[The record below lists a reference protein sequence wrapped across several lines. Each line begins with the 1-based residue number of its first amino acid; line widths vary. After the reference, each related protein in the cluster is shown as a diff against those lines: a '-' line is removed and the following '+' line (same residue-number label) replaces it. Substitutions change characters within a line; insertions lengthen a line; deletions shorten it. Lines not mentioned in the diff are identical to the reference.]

1 MRIGIEM
8 AIQFAR
14 TEFLRRSEG
23 CDSCRKAAYNARTI
37 VKNEQTKIRYNF
49 SRKEDNVYHTVLIPA
64 YVNQKFKNIQTLM
77 NEVERTA
84 KNQKNSQLLKDI
96 VIALPDEKE
105 LNLEHRIE
113 LTHQIV
119 DAMEWVQNGLG
130 VQIDIHKP
138 QIGDKNWHVHILVT
152 MRRFREDG
160 TGLGDIAVDLN
171 PKIITVNGKKVVI
184 KDPEM
189 IHERVKEIIN
199 AYFAKLGL
207 PYRVKDTSK
216 VPGKHIGRIRNLINE
231 VVNENELRKEAH
243 LKIINDAD
251 VITDSITHY
260 KSIFTKQDVE
270 KAVKDIPDPTARE
283 QLVQQ
288 VLSSNRIL
296 ELYHDDGESSKYFTT
311 IEVRNEETRIIRI
324 ANKINNQVYYND
336 IYNLKSDIE
345 SLANVTEEQKQALRH
360 ILLST
365 SGVRVLRGRAG
376 TGKSYVLIKAYKL
389 ATNRGQKVIG
399 LAPTHKAVS
408 ELKSKGYTE
417 VYTVKGFLYNRKKIF
432 MKGSLIVVDEAGMVG
447 TKAYAELFRVVRNN
461 YCQLILAGDE
471 KQLASI
477 ERGGMFEMLSN
488 NFGSHV
494 LIDIRRQSEN
504 WSREAAT
511 KFAESNILSGITLL
525 RQNKCVKFD
534 NTLQDSISKL
544 IYDWSLS
551 KFKLHEKLVITV
563 RNKDVDILNSSIRSL
578 LKANGTL
585 KGTEYERSIDG
596 RKKSYMAGDRIVFQK
611 SDKDLQIQNSEFAT
625 LTSVNKNEFVAK
637 TDAGKEVSFDPSKIQ
652 FKHGYASTIYK
663 AQGASIKN
671 VYVLHNGVSNISSS
685 YVAMTRH
692 IESLQLYCNKK
703 ATVSINSLINQLSR
717 PNDKSASITLKTAHD
732 LEKAR
737 TKTTV
742 FSKVFSKVENWFK
755 SIINDI
761 NDRSHVNEEYYH
773 FTAKP
778 EQEAKVEK
786 VQQENSIKQCTTK
799 DISTPLFMHIKEQR
813 QYDYDVT
820 ILSAEGKSISS
831 FQEAGIDS
839 RMVYSSNVNNLKYY
853 QAFQGEKILIA
864 ANNDKQNKEYVSTIN
879 EAAKALKSKGAIT
892 SIVVPSE
899 GEDFNEMLK
908 NKGAT
913 AVKELMIP
921 EIMKLINTQNV
932 KTESE
937 QVVKTDI
944 AQKIGLRR

>member
-1 MRIGIEM
+1 M
-8 AIQFAR
+8 
-14 TEFLRRSEG
+14 
-23 CDSCRKAAYNARTI
+23 
-37 VKNEQTKIRYNF
+37 VKNENTGIKYNF
-49 SRKEDNVYHTVLIPA
+49 SRKKDNVYHTVLIPD
-64 YVNQKFKNIQTLM
+64 YVHQDFKNIQTLM

-84 KNQKNSQLLKDI
+84 KKDNSQLLKDI

-119 DAMEWVQNGLG
+119 DEMEWVQKGIG

-138 QIGDKNWHVHILVT
+138 QIGDKNWHVHILLT

-171 PKIITVNGKKVVI
+171 PKIITVNGQKVVI
-184 KDPEM
+184 KDSKM
-189 IHERVKEIIN
+189 IHEIAKEETN
-199 AYFAKLGL
+199 AYFAELGL
-207 PYRVKDTSK
+207 PNRVKDISK
-216 VPGKHIGRIRNLINE
+216 VPGKHIGNIKYIEIRNLINE
-231 VVNENELRKEAH
+231 VLNENELRKEAH

-251 VITDSITHY
+251 VIMDSITHY

-345 SLANVTEEQKQALRH
+345 GLANVSEEQKQALRH

-376 TGKSYVLIKAYKL
+376 TGKSYVLIKAHKL

-408 ELKSKGYTE
+408 ELRGKGYTE

-534 NTLQDSISKL
+534 NTLQDSMSKL
-544 IYDWSLS
+544 IYNWSLS

-585 KGTEYERSIDG
+585 QGTEYRRSIAG
-596 RKKSYMAGDRIVFQK
+596 RKESYMAGDRIVFQT

-652 FKHGYASTIYK
+652 FKHGYASTVYK
-663 AQGASIKN
+663 AQGASIKD

-692 IESLQLYCNKK
+692 IEKLQLYCNKK

-732 LEKAR
+732 LEKER

-742 FSKVFSKVENWFK
+742 FSKIENWFK

-778 EQEAKVEK
+778 EQEAKVEI
-786 VQQENSIKQCTTK
+786 QQENSIKQYPFK

-820 ILSAEGKSISS
+820 LLSAEGKAISS
-831 FQEAGIDS
+831 FQKAGIDS

-853 QAFQGEKILIA
+853 QPFQGEKILIA

-879 EAAKALKSKGAIT
+879 EAAKVLTSKGAIT
-892 SIVVPSE
+892 SIVIHSE

-908 NKGAT
+908 NKGAI
-913 AVKELMIP
+913 AVKGLMIP
-921 EIMKLINTQNV
+921 EIMKLVNNQNV
-932 KTESE
+932 KTDTE
-937 QVVKTDI
+937 QIVKADI
-944 AQKIGLRR
+944 ALKIGVRR

>member
-1 MRIGIEM
+1 MKIAVEM

-14 TEFLRRSEG
+14 IEFLRRSEG
-23 CDSCRKAAYNARTI
+23 GDSCRKAAYNARTI
-37 VKNEQTKIRYNF
+37 VKNEKTGIKYNF
-49 SRKEDNVYHTVLIPA
+49 SRKKDNVYHTVLIPD
-64 YVNQKFKNIQTLM
+64 YVNQEFKNIQTLM

-84 KNQKNSQLLKDI
+84 KKGNSQLLKDI
-96 VIALPDEKE
+96 VIALPDDKE

-113 LTHQIV
+113 ITHQIV

-138 QIGDKNWHVHILVT
+138 QIGDKNLHANILVT
-152 MRRFREDG
+152 TRRFKENG
-160 TGLGDIAVDLN
+160 EELGDKAVDLES
-171 PKIITVNGKKVVI
+171 KFITVKGQRYIIREV
-184 KDPEM
+184 EM

-207 PYRVKDTSK
+207 PYRVDKISE
-216 VPGKHIGRIRNLINE
+216 VPGKHIGNIKYIEIRNLITE
-231 VVNENELRKEAH
+231 VLNENELRKEAH

-345 SLANVTEEQKQALRH
+345 GLANVSEEQKQALRH

-376 TGKSYVLIKAYKL
+376 TGKSYVLIKAHEL

-399 LAPTHKAVS
+399 LAPTNKAVS

-488 NFGSHV
+488 IFGSHV
-494 LIDIRRQSEN
+494 LVNIRRQSKN
-504 WSREAAT
+504 WSREAAME
-511 KFAESNILSGITLL
+511 FAESNILSGITLL
-525 RQNKCVKFD
+525 RQNNCVRFD
-534 NTLQDSISKL
+534 NTLQDSMSKL

-551 KFKLHEKLVITV
+551 KFKPHEKLVITV

-596 RKKSYMAGDRIVFQK
+596 RKEFYMAGDRIVFQT

-625 LTSVNKNEFVAK
+625 LTSVSKNKFIAK
-637 TDAGKEVSFDPSKIQ
+637 TDTGKEVSFDPGKIQ
-652 FKHGYASTIYK
+652 FKHGYASTVYK
-663 AQGASIKN
+663 VQGASIKD

-685 YVAMTRH
+685 YVAMTRY
-692 IESLQLYCNKK
+692 IENLKLYCNKE
-703 ATVSINSLINQLSR
+703 ATKSINSLIKQLSR
-717 PNDKSASITLKTAHD
+717 PNEKSASITLKTAHD
-732 LEKAR
+732 LEKER

-742 FSKVFSKVENWFK
+742 FSKIENWFK

-761 NDRSHVNEEYYH
+761 NDRSNVNKEYYH

-778 EQEAKVEK
+778 EEEAKVEK
-786 VQQENSIKQCTTK
+786 VQLK

-820 ILSAEGKSISS
+820 ILSAEGKTISS

-853 QAFQGEKILIA
+853 QPFQGEKILIA
-864 ANNDKQNKEYVSTIN
+864 ANNDKQNKEYASTIN
-879 EAAKALKSKGAIT
+879 KAAKALKSKGAIT

-932 KTESE
+932 KTEPE

>member
-8 AIQFAR
+8 AIQFTR
-14 TEFLRRSEG
+14 IEFLTRSKG
-23 CDSCRKAAYNARTI
+23 GDSCRKAAYNARTI
-37 VKNEQTKIRYNF
+37 VENEKTGIKYNF
-49 SRKEDNVYHTVLIPA
+49 SRKKDNVYHTVLIPD
-64 YVNQKFKNIQTLM
+64 YINQEFKNIQTLM

-113 LTHQIV
+113 ITHQIV

-138 QIGDKNWHVHILVT
+138 HTGDKNWHAHILLT
-152 MRRFREDG
+152 IRRFREDG

-171 PKIITVNGKKVVI
+171 PKIITLSNGKKVVI

-189 IHERVKEIIN
+189 IHEIVKDIIN

-207 PYRVKDTSK
+207 PYRVDEISE
-216 VPGKHIGRIRNLINE
+216 VPGEHMGRIKIRSLINK

-260 KSIFTKQDVE
+260 KSIFTKQDIE
-270 KAVKDIPDPTARE
+270 KAVKDIPDLTARE

-324 ANKINNQVYYND
+324 ANKINDQVYYND

-345 SLANVTEEQKQALRH
+345 GLANVSEEQKQALRH

-376 TGKSYVLIKAYKL
+376 TGKSYVLIKAHKL
-389 ATNRGQKVIG
+389 ATNRRQKVIG

-408 ELKSKGYTE
+408 ELRSKGYTE
-417 VYTVKGFLYNRKKIF
+417 VYTVKGFLYNRKKNF
-432 MKGSLIVVDEAGMVG
+432 MQGSLIVVDEAGMVG

-461 YCQLILAGDE
+461 NCQLILAGDE

-488 NFGSHV
+488 IFGSHV
-494 LIDIRRQSEN
+494 LVNIRRQSKN

-511 KFAESNILSGITLL
+511 KFAESNILSCITLL
-525 RQNKCVKFD
+525 RQNKCVRFD
-534 NTLQDSISKL
+534 NTLQDSMSKL
-544 IYDWSLS
+544 IYNWSLS
-551 KFKLHEKLVITV
+551 KFKPHEKLVITV

-611 SDKDLQIQNSEFAT
+611 SYKDLQIQNSEFAT
-625 LTSVNKNEFVAK
+625 LTSVSKNKFIAK
-637 TDAGKEVSFDPSKIQ
+637 TDTGKEVSFDSVKYNLNMAMQ
-652 FKHGYASTIYK
+652 
-663 AQGASIKN
+663 
-671 VYVLHNGVSNISSS
+671 VLFI
-685 YVAMTRH
+685 R
-692 IESLQLYCNKK
+692 
-703 ATVSINSLINQLSR
+703 SR
-717 PNDKSASITLKTAHD
+717 
-732 LEKAR
+732 
-737 TKTTV
+737 
-742 FSKVFSKVENWFK
+742 
-755 SIINDI
+755 
-761 NDRSHVNEEYYH
+761 
-773 FTAKP
+773 
-778 EQEAKVEK
+778 
-786 VQQENSIKQCTTK
+786 
-799 DISTPLFMHIKEQR
+799 
-813 QYDYDVT
+813 
-820 ILSAEGKSISS
+820 
-831 FQEAGIDS
+831 
-839 RMVYSSNVNNLKYY
+839 
-853 QAFQGEKILIA
+853 
-864 ANNDKQNKEYVSTIN
+864 
-879 EAAKALKSKGAIT
+879 
-892 SIVVPSE
+892 
-899 GEDFNEMLK
+899 
-908 NKGAT
+908 
-913 AVKELMIP
+913 EL
-921 EIMKLINTQNV
+921 L
-932 KTESE
+932 
-937 QVVKTDI
+937 
-944 AQKIGLRR
+944 

>member
-1 MRIGIEM
+1 MRIGIEI
-8 AIQFAR
+8 AIQFTR
-14 TEFLRRSEG
+14 VEFLSRSTG
-23 CDSCRKAAYNARTI
+23 GDSCRKAAYNARTI
-37 VKNEQTKIRYNF
+37 VKNKQTGIRYNF
-49 SRKEDNVYHTVLIPA
+49 SRKKDNVYHTVLIPD
-64 YVNQKFKNIQTLM
+64 YVKQEFKNIQTLM

-84 KNQKNSQLLKDI
+84 KDPNSQLLKDI

-113 LTHQIV
+113 LTHRIV

-138 QIGDKNWHVHILVT
+138 QIGDKNWHAHILLT
-152 MRRFREDG
+152 MRRFRKDG
-160 TGLGDIAVDLN
+160 TGLGDRAVDLN

-184 KDPEM
+184 KDSKM
-189 IHERVKEIIN
+189 IHEIAKEETN
-199 AYFAKLGL
+199 AYFAELGL
-207 PYRVKDTSK
+207 PYRVDETSK
-216 VPGKHIGRIRNLINE
+216 VPGKHIGPRRIRNFINE
-231 VVNENELRKEAH
+231 VLNENELRKEAH

-324 ANKINNQVYYND
+324 ANKINDQVYYNN

-345 SLANVTEEQKQALRH
+345 GLANVSEEQKQALRH

-376 TGKSYVLIKAYKL
+376 TGKSYVLAKAHKL

-399 LAPTHKAVS
+399 IAPTHKAVS
-408 ELKSKGYTE
+408 ELRSKGYTE

-432 MKGSLIVVDEAGMVG
+432 MQDSLIVVDEAGMVG

-461 YCQLILAGDE
+461 NCQLILAGDE

-488 NFGSHV
+488 IFGSHV
-494 LIDIRRQSEN
+494 LVNIRRQSEN
-504 WSREAAT
+504 WSREAAME
-511 KFAESNILSGITLL
+511 FAESNILSGITLL
-525 RQNKCVKFD
+525 RQNNCVRFD
-534 NTLQDSISKL
+534 NTLQDSMSKL
-544 IYDWSLS
+544 IYNWSLS
-551 KFKLHEKLVITV
+551 KFKPHEKLVITV

-611 SDKDLQIQNSEFAT
+611 SYKDLQIQNSEFAT
-625 LTSVNKNEFVAK
+625 LTSVSKNKFIAK
-637 TDAGKEVSFDPSKIQ
+637 TDTGKEVSFDPSEIQ
-652 FKHGYASTIYK
+652 FKHGYASTVYK
-663 AQGASIKN
+663 VQGASIKD

-692 IESLQLYCNKK
+692 IKSLKLYCNNE
-703 ATVSINSLINQLSR
+703 ATGSINSLINQLSR
-717 PNDKSASITLKTAHD
+717 PNEKSASITLKTAHD
-732 LEKAR
+732 FEKER

-742 FSKVFSKVENWFK
+742 FSKIENWFK

-761 NDRSHVNEEYYH
+761 NDRSHVNKEYYH

-778 EQEAKVEK
+778 EEEAKVEK
-786 VQQENSIKQCTTK
+786 VQLK
-799 DISTPLFMHIKEQR
+799 DISTPLFMQIKEQR

-820 ILSAEGKSISS
+820 ILSAEGKTISS

-853 QAFQGEKILIA
+853 QPFQGEKILIA

-879 EAAKALKSKGAIT
+879 EAAKVLTSKGAIT
-892 SIVVPSE
+892 SIVIHSE

>member
-1 MRIGIEM
+1 M

>member
-1 MRIGIEM
+1 M
-8 AIQFAR
+8 AIQFTR
-14 TEFLRRSEG
+14 IEFLSRSKG
-23 CDSCRKAAYNARTI
+23 GDSCRKAAYNARTI
-37 VKNEQTKIRYNF
+37 VKNKQTGIKYNF
-49 SRKEDNVYHTVLIPA
+49 SRKKDNVYHTVLIPD
-64 YVNQKFKNIQTLM
+64 YVKQEFKNIQTLM

-84 KNQKNSQLLKDI
+84 KKDNSQLLKDI

-119 DAMEWVQNGLG
+119 DEMEWVQKGIG

-138 QIGDKNWHVHILVT
+138 QTGDKNWHVHILLT

-207 PYRVKDTSK
+207 PYRVDEKSK

-345 SLANVTEEQKQALRH
+345 GLANVSEEQKQALRH

-376 TGKSYVLIKAYKL
+376 TGKSYVLIKAHKL

-408 ELKSKGYTE
+408 ELRSKGYTE

-461 YCQLILAGDE
+461 NCQLILAGDE

-488 NFGSHV
+488 IFGSHV
-494 LIDIRRQSEN
+494 LVNIRRQSEN

-585 KGTEYERSIDG
+585 QGTEYRRSIAG
-596 RKKSYMAGDRIVFQK
+596 RKESYMAGDRIVFQK

-625 LTSVNKNEFVAK
+625 LTSVSKNKFIAK
-637 TDAGKEVSFDPSKIQ
+637 TDAGKKVSFDPSKIQ

-663 AQGASIKN
+663 AQGASIKD

-732 LEKAR
+732 LEKER

-778 EQEAKVEK
+778 DQEAKVEK
-786 VQQENSIKQCTTK
+786 VQLK
-799 DISTPLFMHIKEQR
+799 DISTPLFMQIKEQR

-820 ILSAEGKSISS
+820 ILSAEGKAISS
-831 FQEAGIDS
+831 FQKAGIDS

-853 QAFQGEKILIA
+853 QPFQGEKILIA
-864 ANNDKQNKEYVSTIN
+864 ANNYKQNKEYVSTIN

-892 SIVVPSE
+892 SIVIHSE

-908 NKGAT
+908 NKGAI
-913 AVKELMIP
+913 AVKGLMIP

-932 KTESE
+932 KTEPE
-937 QVVKTDI
+937 QIVKADI
-944 AQKIGLRR
+944 APKIRIRR

>member
-14 TEFLRRSEG
+14 IEFLSRSKG
-23 CDSCRKAAYNARTI
+23 GDSCRKAAYNARTI
-37 VKNEQTKIRYNF
+37 VKNKQTGIKYNF
-49 SRKEDNVYHTVLIPA
+49 SRKKDNVYHTVLIPD
-64 YVNQKFKNIQTLM
+64 YVNQDFKNIQTLM
-77 NEVERTA
+77 NEVERTETRE
-84 KNQKNSQLLKDI
+84 NSKLLKDI

-113 LTHQIV
+113 LTHRIV

-138 QIGDKNWHVHILVT
+138 NIGDKNWHAHILVT
-152 MRRFREDG
+152 TRRFKENG
-160 TGLGDIAVDLN
+160 EELGDKAVDLEA
-171 PKIITVNGKKVVI
+171 KFVTVKGQWRII

-189 IHERVKEIIN
+189 IHERVKEVTN

-207 PYRVKDTSK
+207 SNRVDDIST
-216 VPGKHIGRIRNLINE
+216 VLQKHIRRIRNLINE

-270 KAVKDIPDPTARE
+270 KAVKDIPDLTARE
-283 QLVQQ
+283 QLVQK

-311 IEVRNEETRIIRI
+311 TEVRNEETRIIRI
-324 ANKINNQVYYND
+324 ANKINDRVYYND

-345 SLANVTEEQKQALRH
+345 GLANVSEEQKQALRH

-376 TGKSYVLIKAYKL
+376 TGKSHVLAKAHKL
-389 ATNRGQKVIG
+389 ATKRGQNVIG

-408 ELKSKGYTE
+408 ELRSKGYTE

-432 MKGSLIVVDEAGMVG
+432 MQDSLIVVDEAGMVG
-447 TKAYAELFRVVRNN
+447 TKAYAELVRVVRKNN
-461 YCQLILAGDE
+461 CQLILAGDE

-494 LIDIRRQSEN
+494 LTDIRRQSET
-504 WSREAAT
+504 WGREVAM
-511 KFAESNILSGITLL
+511 KFAESNISSGITLL
-525 RQNKCVKFD
+525 RQKKCVKFD
-534 NTLQDSISKL
+534 NTLRDSMSKL
-544 IYDWSLS
+544 IYNWSLS

-585 KGTEYERSIDG
+585 QGTEYRRSIAG
-596 RKKSYMAGDRIVFQK
+596 KVESYMAGDRIVFQK
-611 SDKDLQIQNSEFAT
+611 SDKDLQIRNSEFAT
-625 LTSVNKNEFVAK
+625 LISVNKNKFVAK
-637 TDAGKEVSFDPSKIQ
+637 TDAGKEVSFAPGKIQ
-652 FKHGYASTIYK
+652 FKHGYASTVYK
-663 AQGASIKN
+663 AQGASIKD
-671 VYVLHNGVSNISSS
+671 VYVLHNGISNISSS

-692 IESLQLYCNKK
+692 IENLQLYCNKE
-703 ATVSINSLINQLSR
+703 ATGSINSLINQLSR
-717 PNDKSASITLKTAHD
+717 PNDTSASITLKTAHD
-732 LEKAR
+732 LEKER
-737 TKTTV
+737 TKPTV
-742 FSKVFSKVENWFK
+742 FSKIEDWYK

-761 NDRSHVNEEYYH
+761 NDRSHVNEEYYY
-773 FTAKP
+773 FNAK
-778 EQEAKVEK
+778 EEEEAKVER
-786 VQQENSIKQCTTK
+786 VQKENSIKQCSTK
-799 DISTPLFMHIKEQR
+799 DISTPLFMQIKEQR
-813 QYDYDVT
+813 QYNYDVT
-820 ILSAEGKSISS
+820 ILSAEGKAISS
-831 FQEAGIDS
+831 FQEVGIDS

-853 QAFQGEKILIA
+853 QPFQGEKILIA

-879 EAAKALKSKGAIT
+879 EAAKVLTSKGAIT

-908 NKGAT
+908 NKGEI

-921 EIMKLINTQNV
+921 EIMKLVNNQNV

-944 AQKIGLRR
+944 APKIGLRR

>member
-1 MRIGIEM
+1 M
-8 AIQFAR
+8 AIQFTR
-14 TEFLRRSEG
+14 IEFLSRSKG
-23 CDSCRKAAYNARTI
+23 GDSCRKAAYNARTI
-37 VKNEQTKIRYNF
+37 VKNKQTGIKYNF
-49 SRKEDNVYHTVLIPA
+49 SRKKDNVYHTVLIPD
-64 YVNQKFKNIQTLM
+64 YVKQEFKNIQTLM

-84 KNQKNSQLLKDI
+84 KKDNSQLLKDI

-119 DAMEWVQNGLG
+119 DEMEWVQKGIG

-138 QIGDKNWHVHILVT
+138 QIGDKNWHVHILLT

-199 AYFAKLGL
+199 AYFAELGL
-207 PYRVKDTSK
+207 PYRVDETSE
-216 VPGKHIGRIRNLINE
+216 VPGKHIGPRRIRNLINE
-231 VVNENELRKEAH
+231 VLNENELRKEAH

-345 SLANVTEEQKQALRH
+345 GLANVSEEQKQALRH

-376 TGKSYVLIKAYKL
+376 TGKSYVLIKAHEL

-408 ELKSKGYTE
+408 ELRSKGYTE

-432 MKGSLIVVDEAGMVG
+432 MQDSLIVVDEAGMVG

-461 YCQLILAGDE
+461 NCQLILAGDE

-488 NFGSHV
+488 IFGSHV
-494 LIDIRRQSEN
+494 LVNIRRQSKN
-504 WSREAAT
+504 WSREAAME
-511 KFAESNILSGITLL
+511 FAESNILSGITLL
-525 RQNKCVKFD
+525 RQNNCVRFD
-534 NTLQDSISKL
+534 NTLQDSMSKL
-544 IYDWSLS
+544 IYNWSLS
-551 KFKLHEKLVITV
+551 KFKPHEKLVITV

-611 SDKDLQIQNSEFAT
+611 SYKDLQIQNSEFAT
-625 LTSVNKNEFVAK
+625 LTSVSKNKFIAK
-637 TDAGKEVSFDPSKIQ
+637 TDTGKEVSFDPSEIQ
-652 FKHGYASTIYK
+652 FKHGYASTVYK
-663 AQGASIKN
+663 VQGASIKD

-685 YVAMTRH
+685 YVAMTRY
-692 IESLQLYCNKK
+692 IENLKLYCNNE
-703 ATVSINSLINQLSR
+703 ATKSINSLINQLSR
-717 PNDKSASITLKTAHD
+717 PNEKSASITLKTAHD
-732 LEKAR
+732 LEKER
-737 TKTTV
+737 TKPT
-742 FSKVFSKVENWFK
+742 VFSKVENWFK

-761 NDRSHVNEEYYH
+761 NDRSHVNEEYYY

-778 EQEAKVEK
+778 EEEAKVEK
-786 VQQENSIKQCTTK
+786 VQLK

-820 ILSAEGKSISS
+820 ILSAEGKTISS
-831 FQEAGIDS
+831 FHEAGIDS

-853 QAFQGEKILIA
+853 QPFQGEKILIA
-864 ANNDKQNKEYVSTIN
+864 ANNDKQNKEYASTIN
-879 EAAKALKSKGAIT
+879 KAAKALKSKGAIT

-913 AVKELMIP
+913 AVKELVIP

-932 KTESE
+932 KTEPE
-937 QVVKTDI
+937 QIVKADI
-944 AQKIGLRR
+944 APKIGLRR

>member
-1 MRIGIEM
+1 M
-8 AIQFAR
+8 AIQFTR
-14 TEFLRRSEG
+14 IEFLSRSTG
-23 CDSCRKAAYNARTI
+23 GDSCRKAAYNARTI
-37 VKNEQTKIRYNF
+37 VKNENTGIKYNF
-49 SRKEDNVYHTVLIPA
+49 SRKKDNVYHTVLIPD
-64 YVNQKFKNIQTLM
+64 YVKQEFKNIQTLM

-84 KNQKNSQLLKDI
+84 KKGNSQLLKDI
-96 VIALPDEKE
+96 VIALPDDKE

-119 DAMEWVQNGLG
+119 DTMQWVQNGLG
-130 VQIDIHKP
+130 VQIDIHMP
-138 QIGDKNWHVHILVT
+138 QIGDKNWHVHILLT

-171 PKIITVNGKKVVI
+171 PKIITLSNGKKIVI
-184 KDPEM
+184 RDPEM
-189 IHERVKEIIN
+189 IHEKVKKIIN
-199 AYFAKLGL
+199 AFFAKLGL
-207 PYRVKDTSK
+207 SNRVDKISK
-216 VPGKHIGRIRNLINE
+216 VPGEHIGRIKIRSLINE
-231 VVNENELRKEAH
+231 VVNENELRKEAN
-243 LKIINDAD
+243 LKIIKDAD
-251 VITDSITHY
+251 VITDSITDY
-260 KSIFTKQDVE
+260 KSIFTKQDIE
-270 KAVKDIPDPTARE
+270 KAIKDIPYSAKAERE
-283 QLVQQ
+283 LLVQQ

-311 IEVRNEETRIIRI
+311 SEVRNEETRIIRI
-324 ANKINNQVYYND
+324 ANKINDRVYYND

-345 SLANVTEEQKQALRH
+345 GLANVSEEQKQALRH

-376 TGKSYVLIKAYKL
+376 TGKSHVLAKAHKL
-389 ATNRGQKVIG
+389 ATKRGQNVIG

-408 ELKSKGYTE
+408 ELRSKGYTE

-432 MKGSLIVVDEAGMVG
+432 MQDSLIVVDEAGMVG
-447 TKAYAELFRVVRNN
+447 TKAYAELVRVVRKNN
-461 YCQLILAGDE
+461 CQLILAGDE

-504 WSREAAT
+504 WSREAAM

-534 NTLQDSISKL
+534 NTLQDSINKL

-585 KGTEYERSIDG
+585 QGTEYRRSIAG
-596 RKKSYMAGDRIVFQK
+596 KKESYMAGDRIVFQK
-611 SDKDLQIQNSEFAT
+611 SDKDLQIRNSEFAT
-625 LTSVNKNEFVAK
+625 LISVNKNKFVAK
-637 TDAGKEVSFDPSKIQ
+637 TDAGKEVSFAPGKIQ
-652 FKHGYASTIYK
+652 FKHGYASTVYK
-663 AQGASIKN
+663 AQGASIKD
-671 VYVLHNGVSNISSS
+671 VYVLHNGISNISSS

-692 IESLQLYCNKK
+692 IENLQLYCNRE
-703 ATVSINSLINQLSR
+703 ATGSINSLINQLSR
-717 PNDKSASITLKTAHD
+717 PNDTSASITLKTAHD

-737 TKTTV
+737 TKPTV
-742 FSKVFSKVENWFK
+742 FSKIEDWYK

-761 NDRSHVNEEYYH
+761 NDRSHVNEEYYY
-773 FTAKP
+773 FTAK
-778 EQEAKVEK
+778 EEEEAKVER
-786 VQQENSIKQCTTK
+786 VQKENSIKQCSTK
-799 DISTPLFMHIKEQR
+799 DISTPLFMQIKEQR
-813 QYDYDVT
+813 QYNYDVT
-820 ILSAEGKSISS
+820 ILSAEGKAISS
-831 FQEAGIDS
+831 FQEVGIDS

-853 QAFQGEKILIA
+853 QPFQGEKILIA

-879 EAAKALKSKGAIT
+879 EAAKVLTSKGAIT

-908 NKGAT
+908 NKGEI

-921 EIMKLINTQNV
+921 EIMKLVNTQNV

-944 AQKIGLRR
+944 APKINLRR

>member
-8 AIQFAR
+8 AIQFTR
-14 TEFLRRSEG
+14 VEFLSRSTG
-23 CDSCRKAAYNARTI
+23 GDSCRKAAYNARTI
-37 VKNEQTKIRYNF
+37 VKNKQTGIRYNF
-49 SRKEDNVYHTVLIPA
+49 SHKKDNVYHTVLIPD
-64 YVNQKFKNIQTLM
+64 YVNQDFKNIQTLM
-77 NEVERTA
+77 NEVERTETRE
-84 KNQKNSQLLKDI
+84 NSKLLKDI
-96 VIALPDEKE
+96 VIALPDAKE

-113 LTHQIV
+113 LTHRIV

-138 QIGDKNWHVHILVT
+138 QTGDKNWHAHILVT
-152 MRRFREDG
+152 TRRFKENG
-160 TGLGDIAVDLN
+160 EELGDKAVDLEAEF
-171 PKIITVNGKKVVI
+171 ITVKGQWRII
-184 KDPEM
+184 KDHKM
-189 IHERVKEIIN
+189 IHEIAKEETN
-199 AYFAKLGL
+199 AYFAELGL
-207 PYRVKDTSK
+207 PYRVDETSE
-216 VPGKHIGRIRNLINE
+216 VPGKHIGPRRIRNLINE

-270 KAVKDIPDPTARE
+270 KAVQDILYSAKAERE
-283 QLVQQ
+283 LLVQQ

-345 SLANVTEEQKQALRH
+345 GLANVSEEQKQALRH

-376 TGKSYVLIKAYKL
+376 TGKSYVLIKAHEL

-408 ELKSKGYTE
+408 ELRSKGYTE

-432 MKGSLIVVDEAGMVG
+432 MQDSLIVVDEAGMVG

-504 WSREAAT
+504 WSREAAME
-511 KFAESNILSGITLL
+511 FAESNILSGITLL
-525 RQNKCVKFD
+525 RQNNSVRFD
-534 NTLQDSISKL
+534 NTLQDSMSKL
-544 IYDWSLS
+544 IYNWSLS
-551 KFKLHEKLVITV
+551 KFKPHEKLVITV

-611 SDKDLQIQNSEFAT
+611 SYKDLQIQNSEFAT
-625 LTSVNKNEFVAK
+625 LTSVSKNKFIAK
-637 TDAGKEVSFDPSKIQ
+637 TDTGKEVSFDSVKYNLNMAMQ
-652 FKHGYASTIYK
+652 
-663 AQGASIKN
+663 
-671 VYVLHNGVSNISSS
+671 VLFI
-685 YVAMTRH
+685 R
-692 IESLQLYCNKK
+692 
-703 ATVSINSLINQLSR
+703 SR
-717 PNDKSASITLKTAHD
+717 ERL
-732 LEKAR
+732 
-737 TKTTV
+737 
-742 FSKVFSKVENWFK
+742 
-755 SIINDI
+755 
-761 NDRSHVNEEYYH
+761 
-773 FTAKP
+773 
-778 EQEAKVEK
+778 
-786 VQQENSIKQCTTK
+786 
-799 DISTPLFMHIKEQR
+799 
-813 QYDYDVT
+813 
-820 ILSAEGKSISS
+820 
-831 FQEAGIDS
+831 
-839 RMVYSSNVNNLKYY
+839 
-853 QAFQGEKILIA
+853 
-864 ANNDKQNKEYVSTIN
+864 
-879 EAAKALKSKGAIT
+879 
-892 SIVVPSE
+892 
-899 GEDFNEMLK
+899 
-908 NKGAT
+908 
-913 AVKELMIP
+913 
-921 EIMKLINTQNV
+921 
-932 KTESE
+932 
-937 QVVKTDI
+937 
-944 AQKIGLRR
+944 

>member
-8 AIQFAR
+8 AIQFTR
-14 TEFLRRSEG
+14 IEFLSRSKG
-23 CDSCRKAAYNARTI
+23 GDSCRKAAYNARTI
-37 VKNEQTKIRYNF
+37 VENEKTGIKYNF
-49 SRKEDNVYHTVLIPA
+49 SRKKDNVYHTVLIPD
-64 YVNQKFKNIQTLM
+64 YVKQEFKNIQTLM

-84 KNQKNSQLLKDI
+84 KKDNSQLLKDI
-96 VIALPDEKE
+96 VIALPDDEE

-119 DAMEWVQNGLG
+119 DEMEWVQKGIG

-138 QIGDKNWHVHILVT
+138 QIGDKNWHAHILLT
-152 MRRFREDG
+152 MRRFRKDG
-160 TGLGDIAVDLN
+160 TGLGDRAVDLN

-184 KDPEM
+184 KDHKM
-189 IHERVKEIIN
+189 IHEIAKEETN
-199 AYFAKLGL
+199 AYFAELGL
-207 PYRVKDTSK
+207 PYRVDETSE
-216 VPGKHIGRIRNLINE
+216 VPGKHIGPRRIRNLINE
-231 VVNENELRKEAH
+231 VLNENELRKEAH

-283 QLVQQ
+283 QLVQK

-345 SLANVTEEQKQALRH
+345 GLANVSEEQKQALRH

-376 TGKSYVLIKAYKL
+376 TGKSYVLAKAHKL

-408 ELKSKGYTE
+408 ELRSKGYTE

-461 YCQLILAGDE
+461 NCQLILAGDE

-488 NFGSHV
+488 IFGSHV
-494 LIDIRRQSEN
+494 LVNIRRQSEN

-585 KGTEYERSIDG
+585 QGTEYRRSI
-596 RKKSYMAGDRIVFQK
+596 
-611 SDKDLQIQNSEFAT
+611 
-625 LTSVNKNEFVAK
+625 
-637 TDAGKEVSFDPSKIQ
+637 
-652 FKHGYASTIYK
+652 
-663 AQGASIKN
+663 
-671 VYVLHNGVSNISSS
+671 
-685 YVAMTRH
+685 
-692 IESLQLYCNKK
+692 
-703 ATVSINSLINQLSR
+703 
-717 PNDKSASITLKTAHD
+717 
-732 LEKAR
+732 LEKER

-773 FTAKP
+773 FTVKP

-786 VQQENSIKQCTTK
+786 VQQENSIKQYPFK
-799 DISTPLFMHIKEQR
+799 DISTPLFMQIKEQR

-820 ILSAEGKSISS
+820 ILSAEGKTISS

-853 QAFQGEKILIA
+853 QPFQGEKILIA

-879 EAAKALKSKGAIT
+879 EAVKVLTSKGAIT
-892 SIVVPSE
+892 SIVIHSE
-899 GEDFNEMLK
+899 GEDFNDMLK
-908 NKGAT
+908 NKGAV

-937 QVVKTDI
+937 QVVKTNI
-944 AQKIGLRR
+944 APKIGVRR

>member
-1 MRIGIEM
+1 MKIGVEM

-14 TEFLRRSEG
+14 IEFLRKSEG
-23 CDSCRKAAYNARTI
+23 GDSCRKAAYNARTI
-37 VKNEQTKIRYNF
+37 VKNKQTGIRYNF
-49 SRKEDNVYHTVLIPA
+49 SRKKDNVYHTVLIPD
-64 YVNQKFKNIQTLM
+64 YVNQDFKNIQTLM
-77 NEVERTA
+77 NEVERTE
-84 KNQKNSQLLKDI
+84 KKENSKLLKDI

-113 LTHQIV
+113 LTHRIV

-138 QIGDKNWHVHILVT
+138 NIGDKNWHAHILVT
-152 MRRFREDG
+152 TRRFKENG
-160 TGLGDIAVDLN
+160 EELGDKAVDLEA
-171 PKIITVNGKKVVI
+171 KFVTVKGQWRII

-189 IHERVKEIIN
+189 IHERVKEVTN

-207 PYRVKDTSK
+207 SNRVDDIST
-216 VPGKHIGRIRNLINE
+216 VLQKHIRRIRNLINE

-270 KAVKDIPDPTARE
+270 KAVKDIPDLTARE
-283 QLVQQ
+283 QLVQK

-311 IEVRNEETRIIRI
+311 TEVRNEETRIIRI
-324 ANKINNQVYYND
+324 ANKINDQVYYND

-345 SLANVTEEQKQALRH
+345 GLANVSEEQKQALRH

-376 TGKSYVLIKAYKL
+376 TGKSHVLAKAHKL
-389 ATNRGQKVIG
+389 ATKRGQNVIG

-408 ELKSKGYTE
+408 ELRSKGYTE

-432 MKGSLIVVDEAGMVG
+432 MQDSLIVVDEAGMVG

-504 WSREAAT
+504 WSREAAM

-534 NTLQDSISKL
+534 NTLQDSINKL

-585 KGTEYERSIDG
+585 QGTEYRRSIAG
-596 RKKSYMAGDRIVFQK
+596 KKSPIWQEIELY
-611 SDKDLQIQNSEFAT
+611 
-625 LTSVNKNEFVAK
+625 
-637 TDAGKEVSFDPSKIQ
+637 
-652 FKHGYASTIYK
+652 FKKAIRIYK
-663 AQGASIKN
+663 YETVN
-671 VYVLHNGVSNISSS
+671 
-685 YVAMTRH
+685 
-692 IESLQLYCNKK
+692 LQL
-703 ATVSINSLINQLSR
+703 
-717 PNDKSASITLKTAHD
+717 
-732 LEKAR
+732 
-737 TKTTV
+737 
-742 FSKVFSKVENWFK
+742 
-755 SIINDI
+755 
-761 NDRSHVNEEYYH
+761 
-773 FTAKP
+773 
-778 EQEAKVEK
+778 
-786 VQQENSIKQCTTK
+786 
-799 DISTPLFMHIKEQR
+799 
-813 QYDYDVT
+813 
-820 ILSAEGKSISS
+820 
-831 FQEAGIDS
+831 
-839 RMVYSSNVNNLKYY
+839 
-853 QAFQGEKILIA
+853 
-864 ANNDKQNKEYVSTIN
+864 
-879 EAAKALKSKGAIT
+879 
-892 SIVVPSE
+892 
-899 GEDFNEMLK
+899 
-908 NKGAT
+908 
-913 AVKELMIP
+913 
-921 EIMKLINTQNV
+921 
-932 KTESE
+932 
-937 QVVKTDI
+937 
-944 AQKIGLRR
+944 

>member
-8 AIQFAR
+8 AIRFTR
-14 TEFLRRSEG
+14 VEFLSRSKG
-23 CDSCRKAAYNARTI
+23 GDSCRKAAYNARTI
-37 VKNEQTKIRYNF
+37 VENEKTGIKYNF
-49 SRKEDNVYHTVLIPA
+49 SRKKDNVYHTVLIPD

-84 KNQKNSQLLKDI
+84 KHPNSQLLKDI

-113 LTHQIV
+113 LTHRIV
-119 DAMEWVQNGLG
+119 DAMEWVQKGLG

-152 MRRFREDG
+152 TRRFRKDG
-160 TGLGDIAVDLN
+160 TGLGARAVDLN
-171 PKIITVNGKKVVI
+171 PKIITFNGKKVVI
-184 KDPEM
+184 KDSKM
-189 IHERVKEIIN
+189 IHEIAKEETN
-199 AYFAKLGL
+199 AYFAELGL
-207 PYRVKDTSK
+207 PNRVDEISE
-216 VPGKHIGRIRNLINE
+216 VPGKHIGNIKYIKIRSLITE
-231 VVNENELRKEAH
+231 VLNENELRKEAH

-270 KAVKDIPDPTARE
+270 KAVKDIPDLTARE
-283 QLVQQ
+283 QLVQK

-345 SLANVTEEQKQALRH
+345 GLANVSEEQKQALRH

-376 TGKSYVLIKAYKL
+376 TGKSYVLIKAHKL

-408 ELKSKGYTE
+408 ELRSKGYTE

-432 MKGSLIVVDEAGMVG
+432 MQDSLIVVDEAGMVG

-461 YCQLILAGDE
+461 NCQLILAGDE

-585 KGTEYERSIDG
+585 QGKEYRRSIAG
-596 RKKSYMAGDRIVFQK
+596 RKESYMAGDRIVFQK
-611 SDKDLQIQNSEFAT
+611 AIR
-625 LTSVNKNEFVAK
+625 
-637 TDAGKEVSFDPSKIQ
+637 
-652 FKHGYASTIYK
+652 IYK
-663 AQGASIKN
+663 YKTVN
-671 VYVLHNGVSNISSS
+671 
-685 YVAMTRH
+685 
-692 IESLQLYCNKK
+692 LQL
-703 ATVSINSLINQLSR
+703 
-717 PNDKSASITLKTAHD
+717 
-732 LEKAR
+732 
-737 TKTTV
+737 
-742 FSKVFSKVENWFK
+742 
-755 SIINDI
+755 
-761 NDRSHVNEEYYH
+761 
-773 FTAKP
+773 
-778 EQEAKVEK
+778 
-786 VQQENSIKQCTTK
+786 
-799 DISTPLFMHIKEQR
+799 
-813 QYDYDVT
+813 
-820 ILSAEGKSISS
+820 
-831 FQEAGIDS
+831 
-839 RMVYSSNVNNLKYY
+839 
-853 QAFQGEKILIA
+853 
-864 ANNDKQNKEYVSTIN
+864 
-879 EAAKALKSKGAIT
+879 
-892 SIVVPSE
+892 
-899 GEDFNEMLK
+899 
-908 NKGAT
+908 
-913 AVKELMIP
+913 
-921 EIMKLINTQNV
+921 
-932 KTESE
+932 
-937 QVVKTDI
+937 
-944 AQKIGLRR
+944 

>member
-1 MRIGIEM
+1 M
-8 AIQFAR
+8 
-14 TEFLRRSEG
+14 
-23 CDSCRKAAYNARTI
+23 
-37 VKNEQTKIRYNF
+37 
-49 SRKEDNVYHTVLIPA
+49 LIPD
-64 YVNQKFKNIQTLM
+64 YVHQDFKNIQTLM

-84 KNQKNSQLLKDI
+84 KKDNSQLLKDI

-119 DAMEWVQNGLG
+119 DEMEWVQKGIG

-138 QIGDKNWHVHILVT
+138 QIGDKNWHVHILLT

-171 PKIITVNGKKVVI
+171 PKIITVNGQKVVI
-184 KDPEM
+184 KDSKM
-189 IHERVKEIIN
+189 IHEIAKEETN
-199 AYFAKLGL
+199 AYFAELGL
-207 PYRVKDTSK
+207 PNRVKDISK
-216 VPGKHIGRIRNLINE
+216 VPGKHIGNIKYIEIRNLINE
-231 VVNENELRKEAH
+231 VLNENELRKEAH

-251 VITDSITHY
+251 VIMDSITHY

-345 SLANVTEEQKQALRH
+345 GLANVSEEQKQALRH

-376 TGKSYVLIKAYKL
+376 TGKSYVLIKAHKL

-408 ELKSKGYTE
+408 ELRGKGYTE

-534 NTLQDSISKL
+534 NTLQDSMSKL
-544 IYDWSLS
+544 IYNWSLS

-585 KGTEYERSIDG
+585 QGTEYRRSIAG
-596 RKKSYMAGDRIVFQK
+596 RKESYMAGDRIVFQT

-652 FKHGYASTIYK
+652 FKHGYASTVYK
-663 AQGASIKN
+663 AQGASIKD

-692 IESLQLYCNKK
+692 IEKLQLYCNKK

-732 LEKAR
+732 LEKER

-742 FSKVFSKVENWFK
+742 FSKIENWFK

-778 EQEAKVEK
+778 EQEAKVEI
-786 VQQENSIKQCTTK
+786 QQENSIKQYPFK

-820 ILSAEGKSISS
+820 LLSAEGKAISS
-831 FQEAGIDS
+831 FQKAGIDS

-853 QAFQGEKILIA
+853 QPFQGEKILIA

-879 EAAKALKSKGAIT
+879 EAAKVLTSKGAIT
-892 SIVVPSE
+892 SIVIHSE

-908 NKGAT
+908 NKGAI
-913 AVKELMIP
+913 AVKGLMIP
-921 EIMKLINTQNV
+921 EIMKLVNNQNV
-932 KTESE
+932 KTDTE
-937 QVVKTDI
+937 QIVKADI
-944 AQKIGLRR
+944 ALKIGVRR

>member
-1 MRIGIEM
+1 M

-376 TGKSYVLIKAYKL
+376 TGKSYVLAKAYKL

-504 WSREAAT
+504 WSRKAAT

-611 SDKDLQIQNSEFAT
+611 SYKDLQIQNSEFAT
-625 LTSVNKNEFVAK
+625 LTSVSKNKFIAK
-637 TDAGKEVSFDPSKIQ
+637 TDTGKEVSFDPSEIQ
-652 FKHGYASTIYK
+652 FKHGYASTVYK
-663 AQGASIKN
+663 VQGASIKD

-685 YVAMTRH
+685 YVAMTRY
-692 IESLQLYCNKK
+692 IENLKLYCNKE
-703 ATVSINSLINQLSR
+703 ATKSINSLINQLSR
-717 PNDKSASITLKTAHD
+717 PNEKSASITLKTAHD
-732 LEKAR
+732 LEKER
-737 TKTTV
+737 TKPT
-742 FSKVFSKVENWFK
+742 VFSKVENWFK

-761 NDRSHVNEEYYH
+761 NDRSHVNEEYYY

-778 EQEAKVEK
+778 EEEAKVEK
-786 VQQENSIKQCTTK
+786 VQLK

-820 ILSAEGKSISS
+820 ILSAEGKTISS
-831 FQEAGIDS
+831 FHEAGIDS

-853 QAFQGEKILIA
+853 QPFQGEKILIA
-864 ANNDKQNKEYVSTIN
+864 ANNDKQNKEYASTIN

-944 AQKIGLRR
+944 VQKIGLRR